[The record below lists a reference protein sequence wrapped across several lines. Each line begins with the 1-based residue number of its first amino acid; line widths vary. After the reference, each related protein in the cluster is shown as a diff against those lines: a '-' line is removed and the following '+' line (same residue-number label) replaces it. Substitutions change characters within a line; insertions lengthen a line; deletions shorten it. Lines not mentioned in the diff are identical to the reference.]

1 MQFKNPELLFA
12 LLFLIIP
19 ILVHLFQLRKFQKT
33 PFTNVKFLKE
43 VTLQTRKSSK
53 LKKWLILLSRLA
65 ALACVILAFAQPFTS
80 SKDVATAET
89 ETVIYLDNSFSL
101 QAKGSQGELLRTV
114 TQNLYK
120 SSNIPETLSWF
131 SNNSTSQN
139 ISNEDLKNAILELGY
154 STNQISYEEV
164 LLKAQNL
171 FSKDQHTEKN
181 LIWIS
186 DFQGQEPLPPPNEDI
201 TITTHQLKP
210 VNTNNIAVDSLYVS
224 GVNSDVLELTVVL
237 TNHGDAIENL
247 PVSLNDAETLIAKT
261 ATPIEAFSS
270 AEVLFEIK
278 DEPVNGSVSI
288 TDQSLSFDNNLYFSI
303 NDKTKIKVLSVRE
316 SSDAFLRKIYT
327 TDEFDFVSQ
336 AVNQL
341 DFNIIQEQNTI
352 ILNEVREIPGVLQT
366 ALKSFVENNGTL
378 IVIPGNDIDRESYQ
392 SFFNQLNLG
401 SISQRN
407 TSEKQITTIHFDH
420 TVFQDV
426 FENEVTN
433 FQYPKVNSYYTLSRK
448 LTPILSLE
456 DRTNFL
462 MHNQNVYLFSSSLS
476 QENSNFTNS
485 PLVVPSFYRIA
496 KQSLPLPDLFFTIGE
511 HNQYA
516 VDITLPQDHILS
528 LRNENTDFIP
538 LQRNSSN
545 KVLIT
550 TTDQP
555 ETAGAYGI
563 YDKENLVEY
572 VSYNYN
578 REESSMRFQNA
589 ADWPGTTNYNSIDA
603 LFEKVAQDSSMQ
615 NYWKWFVIFALLF
628 LAIEIVLLK
637 FLK

>member
-53 LKKWLILLSRLA
+53 LKKWLVLLSRLA

-101 QAKGSQGELLRTV
+101 QAKGNQGELLRTV

-120 SSNIPETLSWF
+120 SGDIPETLSWF
-131 SNNSTSQN
+131 SNNSTSQRV
-139 ISNEDLKNAILELGY
+139 SNEDFKNAILEIGY
-154 STNQISYEEV
+154 SSNQNSFEEV

-171 FSKDQHTEKN
+171 FSKNQNTEKN

-186 DFQGQEPLPPPNEDI
+186 DFQGQEPLPDPNEEL

-210 VNTNNIAVDSLYVS
+210 ANTNNIAVDSLYVS
-224 GVNSDVLELTVVL
+224 AVNSDVLELTAVL
-237 TNHGDAIENL
+237 TNHGDAVENL
-247 PVSLNDAETLIAKT
+247 PVSLNDGETLIAKT
-261 ATPIEAFSS
+261 ATPLEAFAS

-278 DEPVNGSVSI
+278 DGPVNGSVSI
-288 TDQSLSFDNNLYFSI
+288 TDQSLLFDNNLYFSI

-316 SSDAFLRKIYT
+316 SNDAFLRKIYT

-336 AVNQL
+336 SVNQL
-341 DFNIIQEQNTI
+341 DYNIIQEQNTI
-352 ILNEVREIPGVLQT
+352 ILNEIREIPGVLQT

-401 SISQRN
+401 TISQRN
-407 TSEKQITTIHFDH
+407 NSEKQITTIHFDH
-420 TVFQDV
+420 PVFQNV
-426 FENEVTN
+426 FENQVAN

-448 LTPILSLE
+448 LTPILTLE
-456 DRTNFL
+456 DRTGFL
-462 MHNQNVYLFSSSLS
+462 MQNQNVYLFSSSLS

-496 KQSLPLPDLFFTIGE
+496 KQSLPLADLFYTIGE
-511 HNQYA
+511 QNEYA

-555 ETAGAYGI
+555 ETAGTYGI

-578 REESSMRFQNA
+578 RDESSMRFQNA